1 MYFNK
6 NHSPKEDF
14 EKALVVLN
22 KVKNIMMQE
31 YQEKRIIIERIIK
44 ERIRK

>member
-1 MYFNK
+1 MHFK
-6 NHSPKEDF
+6 KDHSPKEDF
-14 EKALVVLN
+14 EKALGVLN

-44 ERIRK
+44 ERIQK

>member
-1 MYFNK
+1 MYFK
-6 NHSPKEDF
+6 KDHYPKEDF
-14 EKALVVLN
+14 EKDLGVLN

-44 ERIRK
+44 ERIQK

>member
-1 MYFNK
+1 MYFKK

-31 YQEKRIIIERIIK
+31 YREKRITIERIIK
-44 ERIRK
+44 ERIQK